1 MEKVVEY
8 RKLAIG
14 DESSFSK
21 LVLLFN
27 KEFESPDLNY
37 VNDKNIR
44 SLIAKPDFIC
54 FVAFIGDEVVGG
66 LTGYEL
72 LMYDQEGSSMYLYDL
87 AVDKNYQRRG
97 IGSNLVGELMDYC
110 RSKDIKELFVQ
121 ADVEDQHALEFY
133 NKIGGD
139 ESETVQFS
147 FHL

>member
-1 MEKVVEY
+1 MKKVVEY

-110 RSKDIKELFVQ
+110 RSKDIKDLFVQ
-121 ADVEDQHALEFY
+121 ANVEDQHAVEFY

-139 ESETVQFS
+139 DSETVQFS
-147 FHL
+147 FHC

>member
-44 SLIAKPDFIC
+44 RLIAKPDFIC

-72 LMYDQEGSSMYLYDL
+72 LMYDQKGSSMYLYDL

-110 RSKDIKELFVQ
+110 RSKDIKDLFVQ
-121 ADVEDQHALEFY
+121 ADVEDQHAVEFY

-139 ESETVQFS
+139 DSETVQFS

>member
-1 MEKVVEY
+1 VEKVVEY

-97 IGSNLVGELMDYC
+97 IGSNLVGELMEYC
-110 RSKDIKELFVQ
+110 RSKDIKDLFVQ
-121 ADVEDQHALEFY
+121 ADVEDQHAVEFY

-139 ESETVQFS
+139 DSETIQFS

>member
-8 RKLAIG
+8 KKLTIG

-27 KEFESPDLNY
+27 NEFESPDLNY

-97 IGSNLVGELMDYC
+97 IGSNLVGELMEYC
-110 RSKDIKELFVQ
+110 RSKDIKDLFVQ
-121 ADVEDQHALEFY
+121 ADVEDRHAVEFY
-133 NKIGGD
+133 NKIGGAG
-139 ESETVQFS
+139 SETVQFS

>member
-54 FVAFIGDEVVGG
+54 FVAFIGDKVVGG

-72 LMYDQEGSSMYLYDL
+72 QMYDQEGSSMYLYDL

-110 RSKDIKELFVQ
+110 RSKDIKDLFVQ
-121 ADVEDQHALEFY
+121 ADVEDQHAVEFY

-139 ESETVQFS
+139 DSETVQFS

>member
-1 MEKVVEY
+1 MGKAVEY
-8 RKLAIG
+8 RKLAMV

-44 SLIAKPDFIC
+44 SLLAKPDFIC
-54 FVAFIGDEVVGG
+54 FVACIGDEVVGG

-87 AVDKNYQRRG
+87 AVNKNYQRRG
-97 IGSNLVGELMDYC
+97 IGSNLVGELMNYC
-110 RSKDIKELFVQ
+110 RAKNIKDLFVQ
-121 ADVEDQHALEFY
+121 ADAEDQHAIEFY

-139 ESETVQFS
+139 DSETVQFS
-147 FHL
+147 FRF

>member
-110 RSKDIKELFVQ
+110 RSKDIKDLFVQ
-121 ADVEDQHALEFY
+121 ADVEDQHAVEFY

-139 ESETVQFS
+139 DLETVQFS

>member
-27 KEFESPDLNY
+27 KEFESPDSNY
-37 VNDKNIR
+37 VNDNNIR
-44 SLIAKPDFIC
+44 SLIAKPDFVC
-54 FVAFIGDEVVGG
+54 FVAFIDDEVVGG

-72 LMYDQEGSSMYLYDL
+72 LMYDQKGSSMYLYDL

-110 RSKDIKELFVQ
+110 RSKDIKDLFVQ
-121 ADVEDQHALEFY
+121 ANVEDQHAIEFY

-139 ESETVQFS
+139 DSETVQFS

>member
-8 RKLAIG
+8 KKLTIG

-27 KEFESPDLNY
+27 NEFESPDLNY

-97 IGSNLVGELMDYC
+97 IGSNLVGELMEYC
-110 RSKDIKELFVQ
+110 RSKDIKDLFVQ
-121 ADVEDQHALEFY
+121 ADVEDQHAVEFY

-139 ESETVQFS
+139 DSETVQFS

>member
-8 RKLAIG
+8 KKLTIG

-27 KEFESPDLNY
+27 NEFESPDLNY

-97 IGSNLVGELMDYC
+97 IGSNLVGELMEYC
-110 RSKDIKELFVQ
+110 RSKDIKDIFVQ
-121 ADVEDQHALEFY
+121 ADVEDQHAVEFY

-139 ESETVQFS
+139 DSETVQFT

>member
-54 FVAFIGDEVVGG
+54 FFAFIGDEVVGG
-66 LTGYEL
+66 LTGYEF
-72 LMYDQEGSSMYLYDL
+72 LMYDQKGSSMYLYDL

-97 IGSNLVGELMDYC
+97 IGSNLVGELKDYC
-110 RSKDIKELFVQ
+110 RSKDIKDLFVQ
-121 ADVEDQHALEFY
+121 ANVEDQHAIEFY

-139 ESETVQFS
+139 DSETVQFS

>member
-27 KEFESPDLNY
+27 KEFGSPNLNY

-110 RSKDIKELFVQ
+110 RSKDIKDLFVQ
-121 ADVEDQHALEFY
+121 ADVEDQHAVEFY

>member
-97 IGSNLVGELMDYC
+97 IGSNLVGELVEYC
-110 RSKDIKELFVQ
+110 RSKDIKDLFVQ
-121 ADVEDQHALEFY
+121 ADVEDQHAVEFY

-139 ESETVQFS
+139 DSETVQFS

>member
-14 DESSFSK
+14 DKSSFSK

-27 KEFESPDLNY
+27 KEFESQDLNY

-44 SLIAKPDFIC
+44 NLIAKPDFIC

-110 RSKDIKELFVQ
+110 RSKDIKGLFVQ
-121 ADVEDQHALEFY
+121 ADVEDQHAIEFY

-139 ESETVQFS
+139 DSETVQFS

>member
-1 MEKVVEY
+1 M
-8 RKLAIG
+8 
-14 DESSFSK
+14 
-21 LVLLFN
+21 FN
-27 KEFESPDLNY
+27 KEFESPDLNN

-87 AVDKNYQRRG
+87 AVDKNYQRHG
-97 IGSNLVGELMDYC
+97 IGSNLVGELMEYC
-110 RSKDIKELFVQ
+110 RSKDIKDLFVQ
-121 ADVEDQHALEFY
+121 ADVEDQHAVEFY

-139 ESETVQFS
+139 DSETVQFS
-147 FHL
+147 FHP

>member
-27 KEFESPDLNY
+27 KEFESPDSNY

-110 RSKDIKELFVQ
+110 RSKDIKDLFVQ
-121 ADVEDQHALEFY
+121 ADVEDQHAVEFY

-139 ESETVQFS
+139 DSETVQFS

>member
-27 KEFESPDLNY
+27 KEFESPDSNY
-37 VNDKNIR
+37 VNDNNIR

-72 LMYDQEGSSMYLYDL
+72 LMYNQKGSSMYLYDL

-110 RSKDIKELFVQ
+110 RSKDIKDLFVQ
-121 ADVEDQHALEFY
+121 ANVEDQHAIEFY

-139 ESETVQFS
+139 DSETVQFS

>member
-110 RSKDIKELFVQ
+110 RSKDIKDLFVQ
-121 ADVEDQHALEFY
+121 ADVEDQHAVEFY

-139 ESETVQFS
+139 DSETVQFS

>member
-8 RKLAIG
+8 KKLTIG
-14 DESSFSK
+14 DESCFSK

-27 KEFESPDLNY
+27 NEFESPDLNY

-97 IGSNLVGELMDYC
+97 IGSNLVGELMEYC
-110 RSKDIKELFVQ
+110 RSKDIKDLFVQ
-121 ADVEDQHALEFY
+121 ADVEDQHAVEFY

-139 ESETVQFS
+139 DSETVQFS